1 MTLRSTLRPRS
12 GSSVRPRLFVLP
24 RRRTGGWRRRVNRS
38 PLLRLTLAALLAV
51 GAMAAAGSLLSLH

>member
-1 MTLRSTLRPRS
+1 LS
-12 GSSVRPRLFVLP
+12 VLP
-24 RRRTGGWRRRVNRS
+24 RHRTDGWRRRVNRS